1 MEKLLKLKLRQSL
14 WSKQRMMKNGRS
26 IYRGQK
32 ISRHVYTHV
41 GTIHGDSQVESRDKP
56 VVNLKNGYGQGVVG
70 SLGLSVEANKEAVKV
85 FDSGEASSCQKK
97 RTSHFKYSVT
107 CKDVDRLVKE
117 ISENVNFVEPARK
130 QGGDFTRE
138 EGTGGRSIYEQ
149 MTYHRDFSYQNLP
162 LSYF

>member
-1 MEKLLKLKLRQSL
+1 M
-14 WSKQRMMKNGRS
+14 
-26 IYRGQK
+26 
-32 ISRHVYTHV
+32 YTHV

-130 QGGDFTRE
+130 QKGDFTRE

-149 MTYHRDFSYQNLP
+149 MTYHRDFSYQNVSFARPKSTAELFLKCML
-162 LSYF
+162 LSFKTQVTLNEDDFY